1 MTQYNSNERSTEKN
15 LVTIFILIGLDAAG
29 NRPHLHRDARHP
41 GGPADTPTPVREEHR
56 QLQAK
61 DRPAGGRPP
70 AHPGSSHLRQQT
82 HQLHHG
88 GKTWSRTLNQSRDI

>member
-1 MTQYNSNERSTEKN
+1 MRLRDTYLTEMVCVST
-15 LVTIFILIGLDAAG
+15 G
-29 NRPHLHRDARHP
+29 NRPHLNRDARHP

-70 AHPGSSHLRQQT
+70 AHSGSSHL
-82 HQLHHG
+82 
-88 GKTWSRTLNQSRDI
+88 